1 MKLTDYV
8 VQFLA
13 DRGAHHVFGVTG
25 GAVVHL
31 FDSAARSG
39 RMMPV
44 FHHHEQAASFAAE
57 AYARVTNRLGACFV
71 TAGPGATNALTG
83 LAGAWLDSLP
93 CVFISGQARVAH
105 TTRGKKIRQ
114 LGTQQLDVI
123 EIVRPLTNYA
133 VMIDDAQSI
142 RFHLEKACDL
152 ATRPRP
158 GPVWIDLPLDLQWA
172 EVDPDG
178 LPGYSP
184 PEESNVPCA
193 SDSDLSQLRSWLGE
207 STRPLVL
214 AGYGVRQSR
223 SEEEFIRFVE
233 TFDIPFVTSWG
244 AADLAPGAHRLHLGR
259 PGLASQRGANLA
271 MQNCDLLIA
280 LGSHLCIPITGT
292 MFQSFAREARIVV
305 VDVDSVELDERTVRI
320 DLAIHG
326 EVGDLLRR
334 VQVDADAACPQV
346 SEPWRKACRRY
357 VDVYNA
363 PPKPA
368 SSDVISPYQ
377 FVKTLSDHCEEGDIV
392 VVDGGGTNVY
402 VAYQTFVLKRNQRMV
417 LTTGLCA
424 MGSGLPESIGACF
437 ASGGRRTICVCGDG
451 SFQLNVQEL
460 QTIKHHCLPIKLFV
474 TNNDGYISIRH
485 TQEGFLKSNYVGS
498 RAEGGMSLPDVL
510 LVAASY
516 GLQTLRIERPE
527 DLAGGIEHVL
537 ASSGPMVCEIMADP
551 DQEVIPRQGFEPLPN
566 GLFGPRPLEDMA
578 PHLDSEELSEVMFVK
593 PWTTN
598 SS

>member
-1 MKLTDYV
+1 
-8 VQFLA
+8 
-13 DRGAHHVFGVTG
+13 
-25 GAVVHL
+25 
-31 FDSAARSG
+31 
-39 RMMPV
+39 
-44 FHHHEQAASFAAE
+44 
-57 AYARVTNRLGACFV
+57 
-71 TAGPGATNALTG
+71 
-83 LAGAWLDSLP
+83 
-93 CVFISGQARVAH
+93 
-105 TTRGKKIRQ
+105 
-114 LGTQQLDVI
+114 
-123 EIVRPLTNYA
+123 
-133 VMIDDAQSI
+133 
-142 RFHLEKACDL
+142 
-152 ATRPRP
+152 
-158 GPVWIDLPLDLQWA
+158 
-172 EVDPDG
+172 
-178 LPGYSP
+178 
-184 PEESNVPCA
+184 
-193 SDSDLSQLRSWLGE
+193 
-207 STRPLVL
+207 
-214 AGYGVRQSR
+214 
-223 SEEEFIRFVE
+223 
-233 TFDIPFVTSWG
+233 
-244 AADLAPGAHRLHLGR
+244 
-259 PGLASQRGANLA
+259 
-271 MQNCDLLIA
+271 
-280 LGSHLCIPITGT
+280 
-292 MFQSFAREARIVV
+292 
-305 VDVDSVELDERTVRI
+305 
-320 DLAIHG
+320 
-326 EVGDLLRR
+326 
-334 VQVDADAACPQV
+334 ACPQV